1 MAGDSQIGPNGGGG
15 MRDTTV
21 SRASRQGTRTLPIEH
36 GRPRTPKPGHEPI
49 SPDEWAEI
57 IHLARTQRTEEAIT
71 AYAKRMSA

>member
-1 MAGDSQIGPNGGGG
+1 
-15 MRDTTV
+15 MRDMTIT
-21 SRASRQGTRTLPIEH
+21 RASRHGVRTLPVEQ

-71 AYAKRMSA
+71 AYARKRTA

>member
-1 MAGDSQIGPNGGGG
+1 
-15 MRDTTV
+15 MRDMLIT
-21 SRASRQGTRTLPIEH
+21 RASRHGVRTLPVES

-71 AYAKRMSA
+71 AYARKRTA